1 MTTKLLGVGLVV
13 AVVLAAGAGLAW
25 TEERIDVR
33 DLEEKADDR
42 AAEIEELAQRVDELE
57 STSGADQDAVGQ
69 VIEDALLAAETCEQS
84 ALETLNFLEA
94 AFDAGGSVTDRHVDL
109 TDATAA
115 ACADVRLALDG

>member
-1 MTTKLLGVGLVV
+1 MRTTLLGIGLTV
-13 AVVLAAGAGLAW
+13 AVLAGGAAVLAW
-25 TEERIDVR
+25 TEERR
-33 DLEEKADDR
+33 DAHDLREAADDR
-42 AAEIEELAQRVDELE
+42 AAEIDALEQQVDELE

-109 TDATAA
+109 ADATAA